1 MSWIERDRVRGRE
14 IKRKRTE
21 IGGVTARESI
31 ILTYH
36 KSYRGDCAATC
47 SPVCAA
53 TCSPVK
59 DQSSTYWATYPQV
72 SLSFSNLLILH
83 YYILFCSILYIV
95 LHYNI
100 LYYTKLHYCSIIE
113 VMVVGL
119 GVLSSAH
126 SFILISYYVH
136 PTPQILWPKLFPLF
150 LASKDMCTCK

>member
-47 SPVCAA
+47 SPV
-53 TCSPVK
+53 K
-59 DQSSTYWATYPQV
+59 DQSSTYWATYLQV
-72 SLSFSNLLILH
+72 SLSFSILLIMILH
-83 YYILFCSILYIV
+83 YYILFYSILYIV